1 MAQTNVNM
9 GHEIQFDDS
18 TKFYYSIVTEEE
30 LSVAAGG
37 TGYISNEGHQSFTY
51 NESYSVN
58 HHYKIC
64 KYCYENASTER
75 KHKAGNTPIHIYPVK
90 DKFLVAA
97 SKLVDNDDDI
107 FYNKTIYVA
116 FTVHGI
122 AMPKVDGT
130 GGTLTDINTHVM
142 TQVAGLDIPITGNVS
157 MSYCGENS
165 YISVDDSRYLGSNG
179 DSQKIVD
186 GAQLRYAYYHGYA
199 LTDSSGASTEFACT
213 MLYKVV
219 FSNSSSYHPA
229 EIYRTSILNKSKIVL
244 TLLTDINSL
253 NYNIEF
259 SGTVRSKNDE
269 AVGGNKDIYNFYI
282 TKQID
287 TNNSIADAEHSLTIT
302 FDRGTYPFSYNF
314 SVLGN
319 KILPANKNYYLC
331 ERVNDKTENGK
342 PAKDKIIDFYFLQNY
357 ENDMTPS
364 SCEVDIM
371 YDSSSNE
378 NVAYAPSGSAA
389 VYLTGKPENFV
400 YPIFKNEANELVHYT
415 TFLDNLKYLTVSD
428 PASSNATSIASGFT
442 VPIPAVGSIDFVSP
456 ENCSAT
462 HTPFGYTYQY
472 KIDVKPKEGLP
483 EEISN
488 MTKKYTLNFNF
499 LYYGSGIPY
508 TDSSICLS
516 TFNDYD
522 GFDKS
527 GDDDPNKALTG
538 ENIITRSIT
547 NMPDNASSTLWY
559 GIYKTEGT
567 PGITGFAL
575 YNNASD
581 AQAISPDNDATRCI
595 SKQYVPFQIVG
606 TDRPTGTASYTIPT
620 SGGIT
625 GEYSSDKPQLISIS
639 GNSVS

>member
-1 MAQTNVNM
+1 M
-9 GHEIQFDDS
+9 GYEIQFDVS
-18 TKFYYSIVTEEE
+18 TTFYYSIVTEEDL
-30 LSVAAGG
+30 LSVLGGSSSITAGG
-37 TGYISNEGHQSFTY
+37 NSTLDNSN
-51 NESYSVN
+51 YSSDP
-58 HHYKIC
+58 HFKIC
-64 KYCYENASTER
+64 KYCYENAAVNCDCDVTREGTKMYPIYNFSTILAN
-75 KHKAGNTPIHIYPVK
+75 KCVT
-90 DKFLVAA
+90 
-97 SKLVDNDDDI
+97 SDNDN
-107 FYNKTIYVA
+107 FSKNKTIYVA
-116 FTVHGI
+116 FTIHGI
-122 AMPKVDGT
+122 ALPKVDANT
-130 GGTLTDINTHVM
+130 GSFDGITTGVVDQEIELHN
-142 TQVAGLDIPITGNVS
+142 IPITGDIS
-157 MSYCGENS
+157 MSYCGDNS
-165 YISVDDSRYLGSNG
+165 YISVNGTKYLISDGSN
-179 DSQKIVD
+179 Q
-186 GAQLRYAYYHGYA
+186 QLTNNPQLEYVCYHGY
-199 LTDSSGASTEFACT
+199 TIRMSSSDVSRDFACT

-219 FSNSSSYHPA
+219 FPSSLNSNLA
-229 EIYRTSILNKSKIVL
+229 EIYRTSINNESKIVL
-244 TLLTDINSL
+244 NLLTNPSNF
-253 NYNIEF
+253 NYRMQVRGRVGNQGETT
-259 SGTVRSKNDE
+259 GTANFVSYDFYFMTRTAS
-269 AVGGNKDIYNFYI
+269 AGGIVEDTPCNLTLEYN
-282 TKQID
+282 
-287 TNNSIADAEHSLTIT
+287 
-302 FDRGTYPFSYNF
+302 RGSYPFSYNF

-371 YDSSSNE
+371 YDSSVNE
-378 NVAYAPSGSAA
+378 NVAYVPSGSAA

-442 VPIPAVGSIDFVSP
+442 VPIPAVAQSIDFASP

-472 KIDVKPKEGLP
+472 KIDVKPEKGLP
-483 EEISN
+483 GEINS

-499 LYYGSGIPY
+499 LYYGSNIPY

-516 TFNDYD
+516 TLNDYK

-527 GDDDPNKALTG
+527 GEDDPNKALTG
-538 ENIITRSIT
+538 ENIITHSIT
-547 NMPDNASSTLWY
+547 NMPENASSTLWY

-575 YNNASD
+575 YNNTSD

-639 GNSVS
+639 GNAVS

>member
-1 MAQTNVNM
+1 MAYGTY
-9 GHEIQFDDS
+9 EIKFDKI
-18 TKFYYSIVTEEE
+18 TRFYYSIVTEEDL
-30 LSVAAGG
+30 LSVLGG
-37 TGYISNEGHQSFTY
+37 SSSITDGGNSALTFSN
-51 NESYSVN
+51 YSSDP
-58 HHYKIC
+58 HYKIC
-64 KYCYENASTER
+64 NYCYNNYAAECDYDVDREGTKMYLINRLS
-75 KHKAGNTPIHIYPVK
+75 NIP
-90 DKFLVAA
+90 A
-97 SKLVDNDDDI
+97 SKLVTSHDDI
-107 FYNKTIYVA
+107 FSKNKTTYIA

-122 AMPKVDGT
+122 AIPKVDGNN
-130 GGTLTDINTHVM
+130 GAFDDITVSVVD
-142 TQVAGLDIPITGNVS
+142 QEIGALDIPITGDVS
-157 MSYCGENS
+157 MSYCGDNS
-165 YISVDDSRYLGSNG
+165 YISVNDTKYLKGIRNI
-179 DSQKIVD
+179 QELET
-186 GAQLRYAYYHGYA
+186 GAQLSYVCYHGY
-199 LTDSSGASTEFACT
+199 TIEDSPDVSSRRFACT

-219 FSNSSSYHPA
+219 FSTSYWPA
-229 EIYRTSILNKSKIVL
+229 EIYRTSIKNESKIIL
-244 TLLTDINSL
+244 NLSTNPSNNS
-253 NYNIEF
+253 NYRMRVSGHVKNQGETTGTTNYGFYDFYIMNQT
-259 SGTVRSKNDE
+259 SSAGGTVED
-269 AVGGNKDIYNFYI
+269 
-282 TKQID
+282 TKY
-287 TNNSIADAEHSLTIT
+287 SLALT
-302 FDRGTYPFSYNF
+302 FNRGSYPFSYNF

-331 ERVNDKTENGK
+331 KSPARANSEILNGE
-342 PAKDKIIDFYFLQNY
+342 IIDFYFLQNY

-371 YDSSSNE
+371 YDSSVNE
-378 NVAYAPSGSAA
+378 NVVYTSSDSAA
-389 VYLTGKPENFV
+389 AYLTEKPENFV
-400 YPIFKNEANELVHYT
+400 YPIFKNEADELVHYT

-442 VPIPAVGSIDFVSP
+442 VPIPAVAQSIDFASP

-516 TFNDYD
+516 TLNDYK
-522 GFDKS
+522 GFDTS
-527 GDDDPNKALTG
+527 GEDDPNKALTG
-538 ENIITRSIT
+538 ENIITHSIT

-575 YNNASD
+575 YNNTSD

-606 TDRPTGTASYTIPT
+606 TDRPSGTASYTIPT

-625 GEYSSDKPQLISIS
+625 GEYSSDKPRLISIS
-639 GNSVS
+639 GNAVS